1 MSAINKN
8 DTKKTTQKNVLPQ
21 IFKIQADNESKTLN
35 IKVKIKRDSND
46 KDSLTISF
54 KDNRKFERLI
64 SIINNN

>member
-8 DTKKTTQKNVLPQ
+8 DTKKKTQKNVLPQ